1 MEYDYFLETCY
12 GSCHQRGTFPNTKN
26 HSALVNVYRLL
37 GSFFP
42 CRRMCATMCQ
52 MMILVME
59 AASLGLAR
67 RDIL

>member
-1 MEYDYFLETCY
+1 MEDDWFLETCY
-12 GSCHQRGTFPNTKN
+12 TKLSSTRHFAQH

-37 GSFFP
+37 GSFVP
-42 CRRMCATMCQ
+42 CRRMCATICQ
-52 MMILVME
+52 MMILVTE